1 MLLRD
6 EQTAN
11 IVLENTGVCSAH
23 TQNSLTHARAHSNL
37 CWISFI
43 FKSKEKKKSH
53 HRKRHHVSSVHP
65 VETVGPTSCDRINKN
80 SQRGVSLIRPSGDL
94 QYRTEGVVVVGL
106 TGFLW
111 RHRRGHQSCLARK
124 EPIPQRTAPA
134 APSLQPTSPSHT
146 SDGEGAGGLE
156 GGCNSGSSLRPSRDK

>member
-1 MLLRD
+1 MNRRQILYWKTRVC
-6 EQTAN
+6 A
-11 IVLENTGVCSAH
+11 VLTHKTHSRTPAH
-23 TQNSLTHARAHSNL
+23 TP
-37 CWISFI
+37 ISAGSVSFL
-43 FKSKEKKKSH
+43 KVKKKKKSH

-156 GGCNSGSSLRPSRDK
+156 GGCNSESSLRPSRDK